1 MTTLINWERMPDF
14 KKPDFKLKHKTTCI
28 YKLII
33 YFCQLNLKNCNM
45 KDLVAKINAEIET
58 FKTES
63 DSLIEKG
70 VKAAGARARKST
82 LEIEKL
88 LKEFRKVSI
97 EESKK

>member
-1 MTTLINWERMPDF
+1 
-14 KKPDFKLKHKTTCI
+14 
-28 YKLII
+28 
-33 YFCQLNLKNCNM
+33 M
-45 KDLVAKINAEIET
+45 KDLIEKINAELET
-58 FKTES
+58 FKSES

-82 LEIEKL
+82 LELEKL

>member
-1 MTTLINWERMPDF
+1 
-14 KKPDFKLKHKTTCI
+14 
-28 YKLII
+28 
-33 YFCQLNLKNCNM
+33 M
-45 KDLVAKINAEIET
+45 KDLVEKINAEFET

-63 DSLIEKG
+63 NSLPEKG

-82 LEIEKL
+82 LELEKL

>member
-1 MTTLINWERMPDF
+1 
-14 KKPDFKLKHKTTCI
+14 
-28 YKLII
+28 
-33 YFCQLNLKNCNM
+33 M
-45 KDLVAKINAEIET
+45 KYNAHGIGG
-58 FKTES
+58 S
-63 DSLIEKG
+63 C

>member
-1 MTTLINWERMPDF
+1 
-14 KKPDFKLKHKTTCI
+14 
-28 YKLII
+28 
-33 YFCQLNLKNCNM
+33 M

-63 DSLIEKG
+63 ESLIEKG
-70 VKAAGARARKST
+70 VKSAGARARKST

>member
-1 MTTLINWERMPDF
+1 MIFNFLLLPCNF
-14 KKPDFKLKHKTTCI
+14 KKQKT
-28 YKLII
+28 
-33 YFCQLNLKNCNM
+33 M

-82 LEIEKL
+82 LELEKL

>member
-1 MTTLINWERMPDF
+1 
-14 KKPDFKLKHKTTCI
+14 
-28 YKLII
+28 
-33 YFCQLNLKNCNM
+33 M
-45 KDLVAKINAEIET
+45 KDLLVKINAEIDT

-63 DSLIEKG
+63 DSLAEKG
-70 VKAAGARARKST
+70 VKAAGARARKAS

>member
-1 MTTLINWERMPDF
+1 
-14 KKPDFKLKHKTTCI
+14 
-28 YKLII
+28 
-33 YFCQLNLKNCNM
+33 M
-45 KDLVAKINAEIET
+45 KDLVAKINSEIET

-63 DSLIEKG
+63 ESLCEKG
-70 VKAAGARARKST
+70 VKAAGARARKSS

>member
-1 MTTLINWERMPDF
+1 
-14 KKPDFKLKHKTTCI
+14 
-28 YKLII
+28 
-33 YFCQLNLKNCNM
+33 M
-45 KDLVAKINAEIET
+45 KDLIAKINAEIEV

-63 DSLIEKG
+63 ESLAEKG
-70 VKAAGARARKST
+70 VKAAGARARKSS

>member
-1 MTTLINWERMPDF
+1 
-14 KKPDFKLKHKTTCI
+14 
-28 YKLII
+28 
-33 YFCQLNLKNCNM
+33 M
-45 KDLVAKINAEIET
+45 KDLLVKIYAEIDT

-63 DSLIEKG
+63 DSLAEKG
-70 VKAAGARARKST
+70 VKAAGARARKSS